1 MIGDMLIYRNA
12 YPSDCMRIVKQV
24 LATYDITG
32 QRCGFADDEIY
43 DLMCTSFRLRSKEST
58 SFRSRS

>member
-1 MIGDMLIYRNA
+1 MLIYRSA
-12 YPSDCMRIVKQV
+12 YPSDCMRIVLLLKQV